1 MKVDMEKVSYIL
13 GQSIGGDFKRQAF
26 DIHVETFVDS
36 FKAAFAGE
44 PSKMRVGEM
53 QQVME
58 GFKNAV
64 QAGQQAANA
73 GRAEANVEKGRAF
86 LAENKTKEG
95 IIETASGLQYRVI
108 KEGEGKT
115 PRATDTV
122 ETHYEGK
129 TIDGTVFD
137 SSIKRGTPVSF
148 PVNGVIQ
155 GWQEALQ
162 LMKEGATYEL
172 FIPFDLAYGEN
183 GAGSAIGPYETLI
196 FEVELLKVK

>member
-26 DIHVETFVDS
+26 DIDVETFVDS

-44 PSKMRVGEM
+44 PCRMRVGEM

-58 GFKNAV
+58 GFKNTV
-64 QAGQQAANA
+64 QAGRQATNSSRAGANM
-73 GRAEANVEKGRAF
+73 EKGKAF
-86 LAENKTKEG
+86 LAENRTKAD
-95 IIETASGLQYRVI
+95 IVETASGLQYRVI

-129 TIDGTVFD
+129 TIDGTIFD

-172 FIPFDLAYGEN
+172 FIPFDLAYGEI
-183 GAGSAIGPYETLI
+183 GVGDAIGPYETLI

>member
-13 GQSIGGDFKRQAF
+13 GQSIGTDFKRQAF
-26 DIHVETFVDS
+26 DIKVETFVDS

-53 QQVME
+53 QQIME

-64 QAGQQAANA
+64 QATQQASNS
-73 GRAEANVEKGRAF
+73 GRAEANVEKGKAF

-129 TIDGTVFD
+129 TIDGTIFD

-162 LMKEGATYEL
+162 LMKEGASYEL

-196 FEVELLKVK
+196 FEVELLKVM

>member
-36 FKAAFAGE
+36 FKAAFAGK

-64 QAGQQAANA
+64 QASQQAANA

-129 TIDGTVFD
+129 TIDGTIFD